1 MLANGVV
8 GAGVWC
14 VTTLVSGALIIRSTL
29 DGVWVSNLGGAIFF
43 VARPPLEVNQVCLGG
58 LEIETPIVLG
68 ILTVF
73 RHFLKMVP

>member
-1 MLANGVV
+1 MVYE
-8 GAGVWC
+8 C
-14 VTTLVSGALIIRSTL
+14 PTLVVLSFLL
-29 DGVWVSNLGGAIFF
+29 PV
-43 VARPPLEVNQVCLGG
+43 PPLEVNQVCLGG